1 MRMAGD
7 EGAGHRRTGG
17 TGDRGHRWAVDRIEE
32 GTAAV
37 EQDGDH
43 VYEIPR
49 YLLPADARDGDV
61 LTVTVSA
68 AAGGEA
74 TISVRID
81 RAAREKPSAA
91 KPPRAKRRP
100 GSDPGGD
107 IVL

>member
-1 MRMAGD
+1 MAR
-7 EGAGHRRTGG
+7 EQKAAGAAP
-17 TGDRGHRWAVDRIEE
+17 HRWAIDRIEE

-49 YLLPADARDGDV
+49 YLVPPDARDGDV
-61 LTVTVSA
+61 LAVSVSSS
-68 AAGGEA
+68 AGGEV

-81 RAAREKPSAA
+81 RPAGPGASAKSSAR
-91 KPPRAKRRP
+91 KRRG